1 MSARVAGA
9 SRTGKYYRFQ
19 NEEPRAGEEVHC
31 FTDLGHFRGFVAM
44 MRRDDPDARRMK
56 TWEVLGQF
64 IRPDEDDA
72 IVRVLSARQI
82 QV

>member
-1 MSARVAGA
+1 MSQKVAGP
-9 SRTGKYYRFQ
+9 SKTGKYYRFQ
-19 NEEPRAGEEVHC
+19 HEPPMPGEEVHC
-31 FTDLGHFRGFVAM
+31 FTDLESFRGFVAM

-56 TWEVLGQF
+56 TWEILGTF

-72 IVRVLSARQI
+72 VVSVLSARQI